1 MNSEHKIALKQDPNL
16 SQKSL
21 SHFLIQK
28 NYKRVP
34 NWFSFFLRNQWGF
47 SKDQVNGVYVKLLL
61 NLFPLWYLGFQ
72 FTQDQQ
78 LQLNFYTKGIS
89 LLDFFGIR
97 RRWEEEVKNLQN
109 LL

>member
-1 MNSEHKIALKQDPNL
+1 MNSEHTIAISKDPNL

-21 SHFLIQK
+21 SHFLMQK
-28 NYKRVP
+28 NYKKVP

-61 NLFPLWYLGFQ
+61 NIFPLWYLGFQ
-72 FTQDQQ
+72 FKQDQQ
-78 LQLNFYTKGIS
+78 LQLNFYTKGLS

-97 RRWEEEVKNLQN
+97 RKWEEEVKSIQS